1 MDLREHV
8 KQGNRLYL
16 GIILMYIVVNM
27 GVQVIASAFHV
38 RFTYLQLLLIAQIG
52 YALPAILYVAKK
64 KQPLRES
71 IRLKKLNLLTV
82 LLLVVFAF
90 SVMPL
95 MTLLNML
102 SLLISRNH
110 IQSTVN
116 GMLNQTNFFLCLF
129 AIGILPAILE
139 EFVYRGAIYN
149 QHRKGNVKKAIL
161 CSGLFFGLLHMNINQ
176 FSYAFV
182 MGIVLAMVVEATGSI
197 LGSMIVHA
205 TINGF
210 SVTIS
215 KLQPYFE
222 AKMQKMTGETIDA
235 AASISRESILA
246 MLPSY
251 IRLAVIAT
259 LFAGF
264 LLFLIMKY
272 NDRVEE
278 VRRSLQAVGEDKMEK
293 RNVPFLDL
301 SFVLAVSIAVG
312 LMLAQEFWT

>member
-52 YALPAILYVAKK
+52 YASPAIVYVAKK
-64 KQPLRES
+64 KQPLREC

-82 LLLVVFAF
+82 VSLVVFAF

-110 IQSTVN
+110 IQATVD
-116 GMLNQTNFFLCLF
+116 GMLNQTNFFACLF

-149 QHRKGNVKKAIL
+149 QHRKGSVIKAIL

-176 FSYAFV
+176 FSYAFA
-182 MGIVLAMVVEATGSI
+182 MGIVLALVVEATGSI
-197 LGSMIVHA
+197 LGAIIVHG

-222 AKMQKMTGETIDA
+222 AKMQNATGKAIDA
-235 AASISRESILA
+235 AASVSRESILA
-246 MLPSY
+246 VLPSY
-251 IRLAVIAT
+251 VGLAVIAT

-264 LLFLIMKY
+264 LLLLIMKY
-272 NDRVEE
+272 NDRLDHLIKRLKSSTEE
-278 VRRSLQAVGEDKMEK
+278 KS
-293 RNVPFLDL
+293 VPFLDV

-312 LMLAQEFWT
+312 LMLAQEFLM

>member
-1 MDLREHV
+1 
-8 KQGNRLYL
+8 
-16 GIILMYIVVNM
+16 MYIVVNM
-27 GVQVIASAFHV
+27 GVQVIAGAFHV
-38 RFTYLQLLLIAQIG
+38 RFTYMQLLLIAQIG
-52 YALPAILYVAKK
+52 YALPALFYVAKK

-149 QHRKGNVKKAIL
+149 QHRKGSVKKAIL

-182 MGIVLAMVVEATGSI
+182 MGIVLAIVVEATGSI

-222 AKMQKMTGETIDA
+222 AKIQKATGETIDA
-235 AASISRESILA
+235 AASVSRESILA
-246 MLPSY
+246 TLPSY
-251 IRLAVIAT
+251 VRLAIIAT
-259 LFAGF
+259 LFAGL

-278 VRRSLQAVGEDKMEK
+278 VMRSLRAAGEEEMEK
-293 RNVPFLDL
+293 RNVPFLDIF
-301 SFVLAVSIAVG
+301 FVLAVSIAVG